1 MRTHFLKTV
10 ALLLSLVM
18 LLSCLGVLSACKK
31 DKKDPILLTNP
42 QENPPQNQP
51 PTTDNTRPAAKEVKY
66 YDTNGKAILRANFS
80 KKLDTPNNASP
91 YQLVKSGSGAPEA
104 AIQVIWNDTG
114 LYVTVSHNKA
124 DSILIVS
131 GTYTASV
138 TPGDGKTTV
147 QLTTEQLGITIADLG
162 QYIPLTV
169 TVTSGD
175 TNAAFDGFAQL
186 YNADVFYTSDCA
198 SIDAFSTNIRIKG
211 SANSSIRGMDVGA
224 IIKSGDLNLYDRY
237 SLSKNAANMRIETVA
252 ANLNQLG
259 GGVKTTMFDCDIKIN
274 AMPVFDAEFVSKND
288 ALGLSF
294 IMMPVKTTAASLFGL
309 MNTNSGLCFF
319 VNNGTNLELTNIGKQ
334 IGEAFHLGVKVE
346 ATGTVTLYVDNRE
359 VASFEN
365 ATTYRT
371 GFTENSLT
379 VFWQRNNVAATSDA
393 DSFDALID
401 NFSVSFENTTY
412 VADSVEAKDLFG
424 DAAVISAADGVYLA
438 PEKLV
443 FENSITS
450 KKYNITTPLHWKI
463 SNTSVISENGVVN
476 KPSSAG
482 EIVDITVYLFGGDY
496 VASERTFRFFVRATV
511 PTSNVLQV
519 PSDTNP
525 YYGAGE
531 SADVC
536 FTLGS
541 GSSIVYDMGSVT
553 NVKNIHIAGLSDVS
567 KFVAKNFFSLY
578 VSDDN
583 ETYRRVEDFSL
594 LQSGSDIYFYNF
606 SETARYVK
614 VHNTESIS
622 TGTVLSNSLQ
632 KMMTASADD
641 NMLLLS
647 GGGSYAKSLDIS
659 INNFS
664 SKIMND
670 VVTSYTLADLGINAA
685 DLKADCSDI
694 RFTAGDKLLPHYYSN
709 GTFYVR
715 VLEIPANGKTDIK
728 IYYGNTSAAS
738 VSDGNETFEVQYGSK
753 LLPAVKPANVWR
765 TSVAQ
770 MPNGDLLQIGVIAV
784 GNNTCLGMERSTD
797 GGYTWSATKA
807 LEASQLEGD
816 FRTDGA
822 GGFVV
827 DKENN
832 TVFYLCWKREYRN
845 NQFLGLGPQIMIY
858 KSTDSGHTWSVVDYN
873 NGGEPYIG
881 ITYSDGIKLSGYDGA
896 GPNVDYVAPQMQ
908 MRKSDNMLHASTIYS
923 KDGGNTWQFS
933 ETVIEYDPAFG
944 SDNFFEGG
952 TSESTVVEQSDGTL
966 VIYMR
971 AQYRNGNVRFG
982 KAYSYDHGVT
992 WDAIAQ
998 PSDVYAPNTQPIM
1011 DKLVDGTP
1019 ILMWGGNNSMG
1030 TDSHLRYPLSLAYS
1044 LTEGDNFIGIQD
1056 ATFQTYYSDRLNK
1069 YEITNPDIVI
1079 YEYNGVQMAYI
1090 ITPTYACIIEDIG
1103 SYLTMTKGAFDSF
1116 ENCFLEN
1123 EGWLTVEGN
1132 ASVSTIGATDGTSSM
1147 QINSKSTVSRSLPY
1161 TEKGTVLFDLYLVS
1175 LGNGMQIEF
1184 QPAYNQYTNRCAAM
1198 ALIIDANG
1206 NVQTKNTNGAI
1217 ENTGLKVIAGNNNLS
1232 ITFDGASNTA
1242 TLTVNG
1248 QSVTIGFDTALCN
1261 YICNVNI
1268 WNSENTISCIDR
1280 FTLIGE

>member
-1 MRTHFLKTV
+1 MKTKFLKRLSLLL
-10 ALLLSLVM
+10 ALLM
-18 LLSCLGVLSACKK
+18 LISCLGVLSACKDNK
-31 DKKDPILLTNP
+31 NP
-42 QENPPQNQP
+42 VS
-51 PTTDNTRPAAKEVKY
+51 TTDGQTTAPDNGTPPVDNTKPTAKEVKY
-66 YDTNGKAILRANFS
+66 YDTEGKTILRANFS
-80 KKLDTPNNASP
+80 KKLDTPDEASP

-104 AIQVIWNDTG
+104 SVKVIWNSTG
-114 LYVTVSHNKA
+114 LYLTIAHNKA
-124 DSILIVS
+124 DSISIVS
-131 GTYTASV
+131 GSFSTTL
-138 TPGDGKTTV
+138 TPGNGATTV
-147 QLTTEQLGITIADLG
+147 QLTAEQLGITIADLG

-169 TVTSGD
+169 TVTSGE
-175 TNAAFDGFAQL
+175 TNATFDGFAQL
-186 YNADVFYTSDCA
+186 YNADVFYTNACS
-198 SIDAFSTNIRIKG
+198 SIDTLTTSVVIKG
-211 SANSSIRGMDVGA
+211 SPNTSTRGMDVGA
-224 IIKSGDLNLYDRY
+224 MVKSGDLNLYDRY
-237 SLSKNAANMRIETVA
+237 SLAKNAANMRIEAIAEDLTE
-252 ANLNQLG
+252 LG
-259 GGVKTTMFDCDIKIN
+259 GSAKTTMFECDLQIK
-274 AMPVFDAEFVSKND
+274 AMPIFDAEFISKND

-294 IMMPVKTTAASLFGL
+294 IMVPAKTTASSLFGL
-309 MNTNSGLCFF
+309 LNSNSGLHFF
-319 VNNGTNLELTNIGKQ
+319 VNNGTELQLASIGKQ
-334 IGEAFHLGVKVE
+334 VGDQFHLGVKVQSN
-346 ATGTVTLYVDNRE
+346 GTVIVYIDNRE
-359 VASFEN
+359 IASFEN
-365 ATTYRT
+365 ATTQRT
-371 GFTENSLT
+371 SFTTNTLT

-401 NFSVSFENTTY
+401 NLSVAFENTTY
-412 VADSVEAKDLFG
+412 VADSIEAKDLFG
-424 DAAVISAADGVYLA
+424 DAAVVNATDGVYLA
-438 PEKLV
+438 PSNLN

-450 KKYNITTPLHWKI
+450 KKYGITTPLRWKI
-463 SNTSVISENGVVN
+463 SNTDIISEDGIVT
-476 KPSSAG
+476 KPTSAG
-482 EIVDITVYLFGGDY
+482 EVVDVTVYLFGGDY
-496 VASERTFRFFVRATV
+496 VASERTFRFFVRATA
-511 PTSNVLQV
+511 PASNVLQV

-553 NVKNIHIAGLSDVS
+553 NVKNVHVAGLSDVS

-594 LQSGSDIYFYNF
+594 LQSGSDVYFYNF
-606 SETARYVK
+606 SETARYIK

-659 INNFS
+659 INNSS
-664 SKIMND
+664 SKVMND

-694 RFTAGDKLLPHYYSN
+694 RFTAGDNLLPHYYSN
-709 GTFYVR
+709 GVFYVR

-728 IYYGNTSAAS
+728 IYYGNESASS
-738 VSDGNETFEVQYGSK
+738 VSDGNETFEVQYGTK
-753 LLPAVKPANVWR
+753 LTPQKPANVWR

-770 MPNGDLLQIGVIAV
+770 MPNGDLLQMGVI
-784 GNNTCLGMERSTD
+784 NSRDNSCLGMERSTD
-797 GGYTWSATKA
+797 GGYTWTTTQAVA
-807 LEASQLEGD
+807 ASKLQGNY
-816 FRTDGA
+816 RTDGA

-832 TVFYLCWKREYRN
+832 TVFYLCWKREYVN
-845 NQFLGLGPQIMIY
+845 NQWLGVGPEIVIY
-858 KSTDSGHTWSVVDYN
+858 KSTDSGYTWKVVDYN
-873 NGGEPYIG
+873 NGADPYIG
-881 ITYSDGIKLSGYDGA
+881 ITYSDGIKLSGYDGT
-896 GPNVDYVAPQMQ
+896 GPNIDYIVPQMQ
-908 MRKSDNMLHASTIYS
+908 LRSSDSMLHASSIYS

-933 ETVIEYDPAFG
+933 ETVIGYDPAFG
-944 SDNFFEGG
+944 SDDFFEGG
-952 TSESTVVEQSDGTL
+952 TSESTIVEQSDGTL

-971 AQYRNGNVRFG
+971 AQYRNGNNRFG
-982 KAYSYDHGVT
+982 MAYSYDHGVT
-992 WDAIAQ
+992 WDAIAY
-998 PSDVYAPNTQPIM
+998 PSGVYAPNTQPIM
-1011 DKLVDGTP
+1011 DKLLDGTA
-1019 ILMWGGNNSMG
+1019 ILMWGGHNSMG
-1030 TDSHLRYPLSLAYS
+1030 TDSHLRYPLSIAYS
-1044 LTEGDNFIGIQD
+1044 LTEGDSFIGIQD

-1090 ITPTYACIIEDIG
+1090 ITTSYAFIIEDIG

-1161 TEKGTVLFDLYLVS
+1161 TEKGTVLFDLYFVS
-1175 LGNGMQIEF
+1175 LGDGMQIEF

-1198 ALIIDANG
+1198 ALIIDADG
-1206 NVQTKNTNGAI
+1206 NVQTKNANGTI
-1217 ENTGLKVIAGNNNLS
+1217 ESTGLKVIVGNNSIS
-1232 ITFDGASNTA
+1232 ITFDGTSNSA

-1248 QSVTIGFDTALCN
+1248 QSVTIGFDTALGN